1 MAQVPARLGVAVRTP
16 LPKAGDLVVVGR
28 AASVQF
34 VRPITCRVIRVLD
47 WITYDGWCW
56 LDVYQLDAKGD
67 AVARR
72 SIFVQPAG
80 LAVSSPAPVPR
91 APSRVGVA
99 RQVRRGPSPVGV
111 PPVPRRADPGRR
123 AAGGRG
129 TAGGG

>member
-1 MAQVPARLGVAVRTP
+1 MAPP
-16 LPKAGDLVVVGR
+16 PKAGDLVVVGR

-34 VRPITCRVIRVLD
+34 VAPITCRVIRVLD

-80 LAVSSPAPVPR
+80 LQVSRPAPTPRTPSPAGR
-91 APSRVGVA
+91 ASN
-99 RQVRRGPSPVGV
+99 VRRGPRPAGV
-111 PPVPRRADPGRR
+111 PPVPRRADPGASDDRSWV
-123 AAGGRG
+123 
-129 TAGGG
+129 T

>member
-1 MAQVPARLGVAVRTP
+1 M
-16 LPKAGDLVVVGR
+16 PKAGDLVVVGR

-91 APSRVGVA
+91 APSR
-99 RQVRRGPSPVGV
+99 QVRRGPSPVGV